1 MPAPKLKPLSEQV
14 IVITGASSGIGL
26 ATARMAA
33 ERGASLVL
41 VARNGE
47 ALNAL
52 AEEIRAK
59 GGRAEPVVADVADMA
74 QVEAISARAIEA
86 FGGFDSWCNNAGV
99 AIYGELEDVPL
110 DDQRRLFDTNYWGVV
125 HGTLVAARHL
135 KGKAGGAIVNTGS
148 VLSERAMTLQGP
160 YSASK
165 FAVKGVTEA
174 FRTEFEAEGYPISVT
189 LIKPGPID
197 TPYME
202 HARNLLGS
210 PGTRNPPPAYHPRV
224 AARAILHACET
235 RTRDLYVGGG
245 GFMMSM
251 MGTHFPRLTDMIF
264 EKIARPTQESEETG
278 RMERRDNLYE
288 PREDLAETSSLSGPP
303 PRKTSF
309 LLEAQMNPLGPAG
322 LLIGAAALLGGAAIG
337 MYTLRRPKP
346 VPQRLADRAW
356 HIGHRVARDAGH
368 GIGTLGHE
376 ASRIAH
382 RALDYAERAEREA
395 RPHLKRAR
403 KHAEHFADKASRYA
417 SSVYD
422 DARDRGGDLYDE
434 ARDRGRGYYKQARG
448 RGEDLYDTARR
459 RGAEGYDDARDRGW
473 SLFKRA
479 RNEGQDAYEETRDRG
494 WSLFGRARDRGEEVY
509 DRARKRG
516 EDSYDEARDRG
527 WSLFGRARDQGEE
540 TYNRARKRGRDA
552 YEDARDEGWSLFG
565 HARKEVDRRSRQAV
579 QEGDGL
585 LDRINA
591 FLKSRL

>member
-1 MPAPKLKPLSEQV
+1 MPAPKLKPVSEQV

-33 ERGASLVL
+33 ERGAALVL
-41 VARNGE
+41 VARNEE

-86 FGGFDSWCNNAGV
+86 FGGFDTWCNNAGV

-110 DDQRRLFDTNYWGVV
+110 EDQRRLFDTNYWGVV

-135 KGKAGGAIVNTGS
+135 KGKGGAIINTGS

-160 YSASK
+160 YSAAK

-202 HARNLLGS
+202 HARNHLGS
-210 PGTRNPPPAYHPRV
+210 PGLRNPPPAYHPRV
-224 AARAILHACET
+224 VARAILHACET

-245 GFMMSM
+245 GFMMAM
-251 MGTHFPRLTDMIF
+251 MGVHFPRLTDLIF
-264 EKIARPTQESEETG
+264 EKIARPTQETEETG

-288 PREDLAETSSLSGPP
+288 PKEDLAETSSLSGPP

-346 VPQRLADRAW
+346 VQERLADRAW
-356 HIGHRVARDAGH
+356 RIGQSVARDAGH

-395 RPHLKRAR
+395 RPHLKHAR
-403 KHAEHFADKASRYA
+403 KKAERFADRASRYA
-417 SSVYD
+417 SSAYD
-422 DARDRGGDLYDE
+422 DARERGGDLYEE
-434 ARDRGRGYYKQARG
+434 ARDRGRSYYKQARG
-448 RGEDLYDTARR
+448 RGEDLYDTARK
-459 RGAEGYDDARDRGW
+459 RGRGTYDDARDTGWSLFKRARDEGQDTYEDARDRGW
-473 SLFKRA
+473 SLFSK
-479 RNEGQDAYEETRDRG
+479 
-494 WSLFGRARDRGEEVY
+494 ARDRGEDAY
-509 DRARKRG
+509 
-516 EDSYDEARDRG
+516 EDARDRG

-540 TYNRARKRGRDA
+540 VYDRARKRGRET
-552 YEDARDEGWSLFG
+552 YEDARDEGWHLFG
-565 HARKEVDRRSRQAV
+565 HARKEVDRRARQAA